1 MEKENDQIYCS
12 HILQA
17 IKEIES
23 FVLGLSFE
31 NFKKDAKTQR
41 AVTRN
46 LEIIGE
52 AAKRLSQQST
62 SKHPNIPWRN
72 VAGMRDFLIHDYMDV
87 DAKEIWKAA
96 IDDIPELKKV
106 ISEISKNEN

>member
-1 MEKENDQIYCS
+1 MDKDNDQIYCS

-23 FVLGLSFE
+23 FVDGLSFE

-52 AAKRLSQQST
+52 AAKRLSQQNT
-62 SKHPNIPWRN
+62 SRHPNIPWRN
-72 VAGMRDFLIHDYMDV
+72 IAGMRDFLIHDFPITLPTIFSRLTKPNWV
-87 DAKEIWKAA
+87 ESWV
-96 IDDIPELKKV
+96 PLV
-106 ISEISKNEN
+106 WLPRTR